1 MRTCLSQLLTPFL
14 VVFALCAHGQSSFQ
28 VESSRLFFSEPAAG
42 VAPATKLKVKNP
54 GTNRLVIRASCSD
67 WQRDSVGDKK
77 YFPPGTLET
86 SCCPYLTV
94 QPETIELGPGQEQE
108 LLITL
113 NPTAQSQ
120 RMLNGMLMLTQVNE
134 EVWQGKAKTKAQIM
148 FRMRI
153 GVHLY
158 YTPKHVTKRS
168 LSVDT
173 LLVKSGIN
181 ELKPLQVKI
190 HNTGDLNLD
199 SHVRFELT
207 NLQTSQE
214 YKVESLAVNTMPAE
228 IIWLK
233 TELPANLP
241 KGRYLIVAIVDSGP
255 ESQLEVAELETELQS
270 QP

>member
-1 MRTCLSQLLTPFL
+1 MKTLVNWLVAVFL
-14 VVFALCAHGQSSFQ
+14 VAYTSYAYGQSSFQ
-28 VESSRLFFSEPAAG
+28 VESSRLFFSEPVAG
-42 VAPATKLKVKNP
+42 AAPATKLKVKNP
-54 GTNRLVIRASCSD
+54 GTSRLIIRASCAD
-67 WQRDSVGDKK
+67 WERDSVGDKK
-77 YFPPGTLET
+77 YYPPGTLKT

-94 QPETIELGPGQEQE
+94 QPETIELNPGQEQE

-113 NPTAQSQ
+113 DPATKPQ

-134 EVWQGKAKTKAQIM
+134 EEFGKSKAKAQIM

-173 LLVKSGIN
+173 LFVIN
-181 ELKPLQVKI
+181 DTKELKPLQVKI

-214 YKVESLAVNTMPAE
+214 YKVES
-228 IIWLK
+228 
-233 TELPANLP
+233 
-241 KGRYLIVAIVDSGP
+241 RR
-255 ESQLEVAELETELQS
+255 
-270 QP
+270 